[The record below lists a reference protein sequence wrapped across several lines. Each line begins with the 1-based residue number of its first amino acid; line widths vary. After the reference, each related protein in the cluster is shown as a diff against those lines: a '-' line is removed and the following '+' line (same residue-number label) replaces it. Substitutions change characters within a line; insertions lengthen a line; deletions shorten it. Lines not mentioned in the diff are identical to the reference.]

1 MASTPT
7 AAPAP
12 AWRSRPDMRR
22 IIETL
27 EAWAD
32 LGPQTRL
39 LEIGP
44 FDKPL
49 FERSRC
55 QVAYLD
61 YFDTATLRERAAANP
76 NRDPAAVV
84 ELDYVLAGRRIGTVV
99 DRRFDRVVASHV
111 LEHLP
116 NLFGW
121 LREVASFLEPGG
133 RLLAVL
139 PDYRYTFDLQR
150 PPTSLGELI
159 ENDLLGLERPAMR
172 SVFDQRYY
180 HRNVNA
186 GKLWTD
192 AAGHTAETPRTFTL
206 KQSFALMKR
215 GRQEYIDGHCNL
227 FDPEGF
233 VEALTAARELG
244 LQPFAVQALRP
255 TETRFLDF
263 MVRLDLPAPGPT
275 PDT

>member
-1 MASTPT
+1 MATVPP
-7 AAPAP
+7 AAAA
-12 AWRSRPDMRR
+12 AWRNRPDLRR
-22 IIETL
+22 IIDTL
-27 EAWAD
+27 EGWAD
-32 LGPQTRL
+32 VEPHTRL

-55 QVAYLD
+55 RVAYLD

-76 NRDPAAVV
+76 NRDAAAVV
-84 ELDYVLAGRRIGTVV
+84 ELDYVLAGRPIGAVV

-121 LREVASFLEPGG
+121 LREVAGFMEPGG

-159 ENDLLGLERPAMR
+159 ENDLLALERPPMR

-186 GKLWTD
+186 GKLWAD
-192 AAGHTAETPRTFTL
+192 APGHTAETPHTFTL
-206 KQSFALMKR
+206 QQSFALMKR
-215 GRQEYIDGHCNL
+215 GRREYIDGHCNL
-227 FDPEGF
+227 FDPERF
-233 VEALTAARELG
+233 VECMDAARTLG
-244 LQPFAVQALRP
+244 LQPFEVQALRA
-255 TETRFLDF
+255 TEPRFLDF
-263 MVRLDLPAPGPT
+263 MVRLDLAARP
-275 PDT
+275 